1 MARSDWSDDR
11 RVVRL
16 RRRWPIANTVV
27 LAINRFR
34 VHRTGR
40 NSALLAHYGFLS
52 IFPLMLV
59 FTTIVGFVLEDNEE
73 LQKKLID
80 SAMSNFPMIGNQL
93 INDPTQI
100 SGSVPLLIIGLA
112 TALWSGLKAF
122 NVLQTTLDDIA
133 DVPFLERPTLVKV
146 RLRSLIAIGLIGGS
160 QVAAVILSG
169 LAAKA
174 NADWSSRVLLA
185 TGTVALN
192 TTVLTCTYHWLCSRR
207 PAWASVLPGAVFA
220 GFFFTVLQVVGAGL
234 VTRAIARASPIYGTF
249 ATVIGLLFWLSLH
262 AMITLLGAEMNG
274 VLPLHRFGDAAEPPL
289 PIGH

>member
-16 RRRWPIANTVV
+16 RRRWPLANTVV

-93 INDPTQI
+93 ISDPTQI

-133 DVPFLERPTLVKV
+133 DVPFMERPTLVKV
-146 RLRSLIAIGLIGGS
+146 RLRSLAAIGLIGGS
-160 QVAAVILSG
+160 QV
-169 LAAKA
+169 
-174 NADWSSRVLLA
+174 
-185 TGTVALN
+185 
-192 TTVLTCTYHWLCSRR
+192 
-207 PAWASVLPGAVFA
+207 
-220 GFFFTVLQVVGAGL
+220 
-234 VTRAIARASPIYGTF
+234 
-249 ATVIGLLFWLSLH
+249 
-262 AMITLLGAEMNG
+262 
-274 VLPLHRFGDAAEPPL
+274 
-289 PIGH
+289 